1 MIIRVIINVDTMHR
15 EDLKADDRIFFHS
28 VKIYCDA
35 DVALRATD
43 ALLDNY
49 NLNDGCSLGSEED
62 FPSLNAMLAERFD
75 DPYNQDAYAS
85 WDDITESAKESIENT
100 LRSASA
106 DCINDGVL
114 LQIAQLLN
122 IDLENL

>member
-28 VKIYCDA
+28 VKFYCDA

-62 FPSLNAMLAERFD
+62 FLALNAMLAERFD
-75 DPYNQDAYAS
+75 DPYQQDAYAS

-100 LRSASA
+100 LRSVSA

-114 LQIAQLLN
+114 LQIAQMLN
-122 IDLENL
+122 VDLEDL